1 MSKIEDAIR
10 QASLDHKVARKQAIG
25 HSREDGQVTDPATG
39 SLNRNAPVL
48 FRLQPAMKF
57 QPARK
62 DLERNRI
69 IHEGFSD
76 AALTGYKMLRTRI
89 QQDLS
94 SNNWKTVA
102 VSAAHDRAGKTVTAI
117 NLAITLASHGHH
129 EIYLVDLDLRNPS
142 IADCFGLP
150 EDIPGLASYLDG
162 GRPIRDLLWDVG
174 IENLAVLA
182 NRDSMT
188 DSSERITSK
197 RMQDLISAFKS
208 ASPHPIVIFDLPPV
222 LATDDT
228 VAISPYIDGILMVAS
243 EGETTRED
251 FRHALELLRN
261 ANLLGVVLNK
271 ADSR

>member
-10 QASLDHKVARKQAIG
+10 KASVDHKVARKQATG
-25 HSREDGQVTDPATG
+25 QLRESGEDTDPAVG
-39 SLNRNAPVL
+39 PLNRRVPVL
-48 FRLQPAMKF
+48 FRLQPGMKF

-62 DLERNRI
+62 DLERSRV

-94 SNNWKTVA
+94 SNGWKTLA
-102 VSAAHDRAGKTVTAI
+102 VSSAHDGAGKTVTAI

-129 EIYLVDLDLRNPS
+129 EIFLVDLDLRNPA

-150 EDIPGLASYLDG
+150 ADIPGLASYLDS

-182 NRDSMT
+182 NRDVIPG
-188 DSSERITSK
+188 SSECITSK
-197 RMQDLISAFKS
+197 RMQELISALKS
-208 ASPHPIVIFDLPPV
+208 ASPNPIVIFDLPPV
-222 LATDDT
+222 LAADDT

-261 ANLLGVVLNK
+261 ANILGVVLNK
-271 ADSR
+271 AGSR